1 MPSPSQGNFLNKL
14 SNVCSPTV
22 TRVAAFLFAFGM
34 IGLGIPFAAIVMR
47 YNLLVGRVC
56 GPGMSTFWAIYFPW
70 LISWL
75 FYTGGKSTIWTERPS
90 AFSMPRTLRR
100 PYS

>member
-1 MPSPSQGNFLNKL
+1 MRARAHTHTLTQQLTSGVHQGNFLNKL

-22 TRVAAFLFAFGM
+22 TRVSAFLFAFGM

-56 GPGMSTFWAIYFPW
+56 GPRMSTFWAIYFPW
-70 LISWL
+70 IISWL
-75 FYTGGKSTIWTERPS
+75 FYTGGK
-90 AFSMPRTLRR
+90 PR
-100 PYS
+100 SSE